1 MSVLERRR
9 EIGILRSMGA
19 RNWQVAQVFLTEGLS
34 LGAVSWLIAVVVG
47 IPAAYGFV
55 YLLGKVLATLPFAL
69 DPLSLVWMLVFILVL
84 ATVAS
89 IGPVVGAAR
98 LSIAETLKYE

>member
-1 MSVLERRR
+1 V
-9 EIGILRSMGA
+9 GA
-19 RNWQVAQVFLTEGLS
+19 I
-34 LGAVSWLIAVVVG
+34 SWLIAVVVG

-55 YLLGKVLATLPFAL
+55 LLLGRLLVTLPFAL
-69 DPLSLVWMLVFILVL
+69 DPISLIWMLVFILVV